1 MLHYLDKCWLVK
13 TGHERKH
20 EISVDIRSW
29 PWGLNKAL
37 KYAPSI
43 NNLNENLLIC
53 LSPPAAAPAGRR
65 SFCSPPAAAPAGG
78 SEFFLPPLLL
88 RPLGGNFLFPFLLL
102 LRPLGDFLFL
112 PCCCGRW
119 GGGAFCRLFIHESDR
134 ILVSACMGCP
144 QVWCEIYGM
153 QKSGPFSFCRY
164 GKDTCSIVALRWC
177 SANQYYYNIWR
188 RQIDHRYTYTEADLT
203 GLPRDADWT
212 EFLASLPATGA
223 MRTRAK
229 GPDAL
234 RPRQPVS
241 SP

>member
-1 MLHYLDKCWLVK
+1 M
-13 TGHERKH
+13 
-20 EISVDIRSW
+20 S
-29 PWGLNKAL
+29 
-37 KYAPSI
+37 
-43 NNLNENLLIC
+43 
-53 LSPPAAAPAGRR
+53 
-65 SFCSPPAAAPAGG
+65 
-78 SEFFLPPLLL
+78 PLLL
-88 RPLGGNFLFPFLLL
+88 RPLVGEVVVPHLL
-102 LRPLGDFLFL
+102 LRALGGASFFFL
-112 PCCCGRW
+112 PGCCARW
-119 GGGAFCRLFIHESDR
+119 GGTFCSPPCCYARWGTSCSSPAAAAAGGGGAFCRLFIHESDR
-134 ILVSACMGCP
+134 ILASACKGSP

-153 QKSGPFSFCRY
+153 QKSGPFSFSRY
-164 GKDTCSIVALRWC
+164 VKDTCSIVALRWC

-223 MRTRAK
+223 MRTRAE